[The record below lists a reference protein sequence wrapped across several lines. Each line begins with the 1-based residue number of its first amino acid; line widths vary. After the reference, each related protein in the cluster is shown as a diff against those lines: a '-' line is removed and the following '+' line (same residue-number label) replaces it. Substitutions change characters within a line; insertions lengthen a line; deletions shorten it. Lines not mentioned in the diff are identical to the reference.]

1 MTLNFASVL
10 FQVLHQ
16 ARSCDG
22 EDCLV
27 SEWTEPGTWNR
38 KMVTCSDYDGWMQQM
53 ILVAD
58 NAFASCDEPAARKRR
73 GLATRIEQKI
83 FRSTSVL
90 CSAKAKPISKSIQ
103 DRIIPGFFYEFL
115 AK

>member
-1 MTLNFASVL
+1 
-10 FQVLHQ
+10 
-16 ARSCDG
+16 
-22 EDCLV
+22 
-27 SEWTEPGTWNR
+27 
-38 KMVTCSDYDGWMQQM
+38 MVTCSDYDGWMQQM